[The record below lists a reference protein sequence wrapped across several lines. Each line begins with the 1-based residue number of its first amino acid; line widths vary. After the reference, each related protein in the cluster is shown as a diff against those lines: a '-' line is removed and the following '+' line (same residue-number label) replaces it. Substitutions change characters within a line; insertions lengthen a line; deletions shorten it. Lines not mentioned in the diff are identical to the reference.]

1 MSIKKLILGIA
12 TLASVALPGVAS
24 AQRYDGYGYGNSVR
38 YDRYQGDRYDRHDRR
53 DRWQERRRWR
63 EIQRRRGVRQEE
75 SRAVHSL
82 RSRCKSRRLWGYGR
96 SFVA

>member
-24 AQRYDGYGYGNSVR
+24 AQRYDGYGYGYGAPVR
-38 YDRYQGDRYDRHDRR
+38 YDRYYGDRYDRYDRR

-63 EIQRRRGVRQEE
+63 EIQRRREWE
-75 SRAVHSL
+75 
-82 RSRCKSRRLWGYGR
+82 RRHRHDWRGYGHDR
-96 SFVA
+96 YYRY